1 MVLSSSLDDV
11 LQDLATQIY
20 FWDFYRMC
28 CKRDG
33 KPLGRYL
40 SVDAAE
46 FLSGALL
53 SEILCAQP

>member
-28 CKRDG
+28 CKH
-33 KPLGRYL
+33 LGRYL
-40 SVDAAE
+40 GVDAAE